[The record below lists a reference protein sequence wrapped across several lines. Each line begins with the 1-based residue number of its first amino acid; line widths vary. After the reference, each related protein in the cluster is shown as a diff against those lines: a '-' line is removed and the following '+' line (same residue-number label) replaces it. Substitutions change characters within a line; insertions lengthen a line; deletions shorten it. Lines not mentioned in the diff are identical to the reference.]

1 MQNSLKLSAKEENSL
16 ENMTRFEQL
25 ITKSNK
31 CTRKALSM
39 PAGRMRDIWGQK
51 GRELKEMAY
60 NLSTEEASAEV
71 AK

>member
-1 MQNSLKLSAKEENSL
+1 
-16 ENMTRFEQL
+16 MTRFEEL

-60 NLSTEEASAEV
+60 NLSIEEASAEV